1 MGFRPT
7 ETGTEEKVGHVF
19 SARIRVLTWIL
30 KKRNK
35 AVDMELMHKPMALK
49 EKSQATQGQ

>member
-35 AVDMELMHKPMALK
+35 AVDMELMRKPMALK